1 MTLRLFAHNRL
12 ALGGAV
18 LVVLVVTA
26 AAMGPVLSTQD
37 PLAMDLG
44 ARLQAPSGE
53 HALGTDQFG
62 RDLLARILHGA
73 RISVQVGLVAVA
85 IGLVLGLPLGTTAAY
100 VGGMVD
106 HLAMRIMDAVL
117 AFPAI
122 LLALAIV
129 AARSRH
135 HQRDDRHRRPLRA
148 DLRAHARAAVLAER
162 EKEYVMAARALGQ
175 PGFAILTR
183 EILPN
188 CWRRC

>member
-18 LVVLVVTA
+18 LVVLVVAA

-85 IGLVLGLPLGTTAAY
+85 IGFALGLPLGATAAFL
-100 VGGMVD
+100 GGIVD
-106 HLAMRIMDAVL
+106 HVAM
-117 AFPAI
+117 
-122 LLALAIV
+122 
-129 AARSRH
+129 
-135 HQRDDRHRRPLRA
+135 
-148 DLRAHARAAVLAER
+148 
-162 EKEYVMAARALGQ
+162 
-175 PGFAILTR
+175 
-183 EILPN
+183 
-188 CWRRC
+188 